1 MTEFIE
7 AVRAALRAF
16 EMRSLLDIVI
26 VAFLVYQ
33 VLSLIQGT
41 TAVALLRGMVLVFVI
56 GSIASNLL
64 GLTVLGWLLRN
75 SLPALIIAVPILFQ
89 PEIRRV
95 LEEVGSAG
103 GFTGFRRA
111 PVETANQR
119 AIDIVARAAG
129 RLSERNWGGL
139 IVLERQIE
147 LGEYAA
153 SGVRIDAALSVELLL
168 SVFFPHAPM
177 HDGAVIIRGDRAVSA
192 RVVLP
197 LAGTVDTPYQFGTR
211 HRAGIG
217 ITEKTDALAIVVS
230 EETGRIS
237 ICNNGR
243 LVSNLDE
250 QKLRRVLLPLY
261 KTASGQG
268 FRERFRW
275 RNKSAEA

>member
-1 MTEFIE
+1 MTEILE
-7 AVRAALRAF
+7 AIRSGLRALEF
-16 EMRSLLDIVI
+16 RSIFDIVV

-33 VLSLIQGT
+33 LLSLIQGT
-41 TAVALLRGMVLVFVI
+41 TAVALLRGMALVFVI
-56 GSIASNLL
+56 GTLASNLL

-75 SLPALIIAVPILFQ
+75 SIPALIIAVPILFQ

-95 LEEVGSAG
+95 LEEVGSAS
-103 GFTGFRRA
+103 GFRRT
-111 PVETANQR
+111 PVATTNQR
-119 AIDIVARAAG
+119 AIDIIARAAG

-139 IVLERQIE
+139 IVLEREIE
-147 LGEYAA
+147 LGEYA
-153 SGVRIDAALSVELLL
+153 STGVHIDAELSVELLL
-168 SVFFPHAPM
+168 SIFFPHAPM
-177 HDGAVIIRGDRAVSA
+177 HDGAIIVRGDRAVAA
-192 RVVLP
+192 RSVLP

-217 ITEKTDALAIVVS
+217 ITEKTDALAVVVS

-261 KTASGQG
+261 RATPRRG
-268 FRERFRW
+268 FRQRFRW
-275 RNKSAEA
+275 WRKGDDE